1 MTIDITIKPDAA
13 SIGIA
18 TNIQTFNSTLNAFQ
32 QFRELPGSRW
42 FASFT
47 WSSRQ
52 GVDAKTL
59 KGQFT
64 SLNGPLGTF
73 KISPPDSESLGTFLG
88 AGLVN
93 GAGQTGTTL
102 ITDGWGI
109 NQPSLGVV
117 GDYFEINGE
126 LKILTESATSDGSGN
141 ATLTFAPAIRKSPAD
156 GSDVITSNP
165 MLTARIVGDAPVW
178 ALSAPVIHAFSI
190 DCSEVV

>member
-18 TNIQTFNSTLNAFQ
+18 PNVQTFTSTLNAFQ

-64 SLNGPLGTF
+64 SLNGPIGTF
-73 KISPPDSESLGTFLG
+73 RISPPDNESLGTFSG

-93 GAGQTGTTL
+93 GAGQTGSVL
-102 ITDGWGI
+102 VTDGWAI
-109 NQPSLGVV
+109 NQASLGVA
-117 GDYFEINGE
+117 GDYIEINNE
-126 LKILTESATSDGSGN
+126 LKILTQTASSDGSGN
-141 ATLTFAPAIRKSPAD
+141 ATFNFAPAIRKSPANN
-156 GSDVITSNP
+156 SSVITSNP
-165 MLTARIVGDAPVW
+165 MLTARIIGEAPVW

-190 DCSEVV
+190 ECSEVV